1 MQEMHDTMWW
11 LHRNPKPG
19 GGAPWWQ
26 DGRMPTA
33 ADLWRLLRRASAD
46 RHHPWRVVALCT
58 QGADGPRARSVIL
71 RQVHEE
77 DRRLVFYTD
86 RRSHKVH
93 ELAQCD
99 RVALLCWDP
108 RHQHQLRM
116 TGQAALDGSSDAV
129 AAHWATVPERAQLD
143 YASPLPPGSPLV
155 DGSSEQGGPPAPGGA
170 AAQDPTTRLRARG
183 HFAVLQVQVCEM
195 DFLELD
201 RQGHQRCRQVWV
213 PSQSV
218 WEGQPLVP

>member
-26 DGRMPTA
+26 DGCMPTA

-108 RHQHQLRM
+108 RHQQQLRM
-116 TGQAALDGSSDAV
+116 TGQAALDGSGEAI
-129 AAHWATVPERAQLD
+129 AAHWAPVPERAQLD
-143 YASPLPPGSPLV
+143 YALSLIHLRRSPRIDRCKSRWPPFI
-155 DGSSEQGGPPAPGGA
+155 
-170 AAQDPTTRLRARG
+170 TTKKNT
-183 HFAVLQVQVCEM
+183 HHET
-195 DFLELD
+195 
-201 RQGHQRCRQVWV
+201 
-213 PSQSV
+213 
-218 WEGQPLVP
+218 

>member
-1 MQEMHDTMWW
+1 MQEMHDVMCGRTGP
-11 LHRNPKPG
+11 PKQG
-19 GGAPWWQ
+19 GGRPWWQ

-108 RHQHQLRM
+108 RHQQQLRM
-116 TGQAALDGSSDAV
+116 TGQAAVDGSGDAV

-143 YASPLPPGSPLV
+143 YASPLPPGSPL
-155 DGSSEQGGPPAPGGA
+155 GGPSSQQGGPPVPVETAPP
-170 AAQDPTTRLRARG
+170 DPTTRLRARG

-195 DFLELD
+195 DFLELA

-213 PSQSV
+213 PSQSA
-218 WEGQPLVP
+218 WQGQPLVP

>member
-1 MQEMHDTMWW
+1 
-11 LHRNPKPG
+11 
-19 GGAPWWQ
+19 
-26 DGRMPTA
+26 MPTA

-86 RRSHKVH
+86 RRSQKVE

-108 RHQHQLRM
+108 RHQQQLRM
-116 TGQAALDGSSDAV
+116 TGQAVVAHDTDAV
-129 AAHWATVPERAQLD
+129 AAHWAAVPERSQLD
-143 YASPLPPGSPLV
+143 YASPLPPGSPLSPGSPLQ
-155 DGSSEQGGPPAPGGA
+155 DGPSPQAGASVPGA
-170 AAQDPTTRLRARG
+170 ATAPDPAGLVRARS

-201 RQGHQRCRQVWV
+201 RQGHQRCRQVWL
-213 PSQSV
+213 PAQAA
-218 WEGQPLVP
+218 WQGQPLVP